1 METTARHAELATRL
15 RDLVRV
21 VRQLRQRRTDVPG
34 GPGVP
39 PGLLGTLLS
48 IDGVPG
54 CHAKE
59 LAAGAGL
66 DQSTVSRAVAALVA
80 HGLIERRP
88 DPADKRASILA
99 VTAAGH
105 AAIAEAQD
113 WYDSVL
119 RDALAGWREAD
130 VVALT
135 ALLRRFT
142 ADLDHVIHS
151 EGAR

>member
-1 METTARHAELATRL
+1 MQTITRHAELATRL

-21 VRQLRQRRTDVPG
+21 VRQLRQHRSDVTS

-39 PGLLGTLLS
+39 PGLLGTLMS

-66 DQSTVSRAVAALVA
+66 DQSTVSRAVAALVV
-80 HGLIERRP
+80 HGLVERRP

-99 VTAAGH
+99 LTAAGRT
-105 AAIAEAQD
+105 ALADAQN
-113 WYDSVL
+113 WYEGVL
-119 RDALAGWREAD
+119 RNALADWPPAD
-130 VVALT
+130 VETLT
-135 ALLRRFT
+135 ALLARFA
-142 ADLDHVIHS
+142 ADLDHVLQES
-151 EGAR
+151 R

>member
-1 METTARHAELATRL
+1 METITRHAELTTRL

-21 VRQLRQRRTDVPG
+21 VRQLRQRRADVSSR
-34 GPGVP
+34 PGVP

-59 LAAGAGL
+59 LAAHAGL

-88 DPADKRASILA
+88 DPADKRASILV
-99 VTAAGH
+99 VTTAGH
-105 AAIAEAQD
+105 AAIAEAQG
-113 WYDSVL
+113 WYDGVL
-119 RDALAGWREAD
+119 RDALAGWPEAD
-130 VVALT
+130 IAALT
-135 ALLRRFT
+135 ALLGRFT
-142 ADLDHVIHS
+142 ADLDHVLRD
-151 EGAR
+151 GVR